1 MTNKRVFKIKD
12 SWEMRTN
19 ISTIVEQ
26 KNNRKFPKIHNKNWL
41 IKQQWNGKNGKKP
54 QMILEQKISTP
65 LPCYFRFFTDS
76 SVCLCPAQLN
86 NIKFMRKTE

>member
-1 MTNKRVFKIKD
+1 LPKAHLKRVVTIPTLLMTNKRVFKIKD

-41 IKQQWNGKNGKKP
+41 IK
-54 QMILEQKISTP
+54 
-65 LPCYFRFFTDS
+65 
-76 SVCLCPAQLN
+76 
-86 NIKFMRKTE
+86 

>member
-41 IKQQWNGKNGKKP
+41 LK
-54 QMILEQKISTP
+54 
-65 LPCYFRFFTDS
+65 
-76 SVCLCPAQLN
+76 
-86 NIKFMRKTE
+86 